1 MWTLMVSHHQ
11 RKMKNLQSVFVLMP
25 HFRAK
30 VLHPDHALYHPKSVA
45 AVPVAVFIPKMEG
58 ENGLTPGLSDCSQAK
73 DEGTSIC
80 SLGPSTSAKKT
91 LLEEVQELET
101 KFPVLG
107 KAVVWKSSGKR

>member
-1 MWTLMVSHHQ
+1 MVSHHQ

-30 VLHPDHALYHPKSVA
+30 VLHPDHALYHPKSMA
-45 AVPVAVFIPKMEG
+45 AVPVAVFIPKVEG

-80 SLGPSTSAKKT
+80 SLG
-91 LLEEVQELET
+91 
-101 KFPVLG
+101 
-107 KAVVWKSSGKR
+107 